1 MFGAILTTL
10 REYWSLCGLF
20 TRVLIATQVAV
31 NIAQRVWCKNDNHE
45 IAVNFGCSLYRL
57 VNKHQYHRIVTS
69 EFTHYG
75 VFHLVINMFAALM
88 WGITTE
94 RRYGTLFY
102 AFVNV
107 WLALIAQFF
116 SFCINYTLVFL
127 VPERLA
133 YDELLI
139 RIRMGYSN
147 VLFGILT
154 LECLQ
159 PGDPY

>member
-1 MFGAILTTL
+1 
-10 REYWSLCGLF
+10 
-20 TRVLIATQVAV
+20 
-31 NIAQRVWCKNDNHE
+31 
-45 IAVNFGCSLYRL
+45 
-57 VNKHQYHRIVTS
+57 
-69 EFTHYG
+69 
-75 VFHLVINMFAALM
+75 MFAALM

-102 AFVNV
+102 AFVNI